1 MTSSTEHFHVPAGFR
16 LGATTCGIKQSGSP
30 DLALIYAPEGASAAA
45 VFTTNRLCAAPVI
58 VGREHLAKSQ
68 GRIHAVIVN
77 AGNANCAT
85 GEPGIEASRKSCEAL
100 AAKLGIQAAQVI
112 PSSTGVIGVSL
123 PTEKLIAG
131 VDPVVAASGNS
142 PAHAGSFACAIMT
155 TDTRPKLA
163 SATLELQGKMVT
175 VLGVSK
181 GAGMIHPNMAT
192 MLAYV
197 MTDADAT
204 PEQLSRILSGIANR
218 TFNRIN
224 IDGDTSTNDT
234 LMLLASGHSGVKL
247 DGRAAQTEFAAAVE
261 KVCASLAEQMVH
273 DGEGVKHLVKLKI
286 RGARTEKEA
295 EQIASVIA
303 TSALVK
309 TAWAGADPNWGRLLA
324 AIGRSGVALEIG
336 KVDIDF
342 GDLAICRAGMGVP
355 FDESAAHAYLSQS
368 EFEITINLH
377 RGAREIMYLTCDLTA
392 DYVRINADY
401 RT

>member
-1 MTSSTEHFHVPAGFR
+1 MTSPTEQFRVPAGFR
-16 LGATTCGIKQSGSP
+16 LGATKCGIKQSGSP
-30 DLALIYAPEGASAAA
+30 DLALIHAPDGVSAAA
-45 VFTTNRLCAAPVI
+45 AFTRNRLCAAPVI
-58 VGREHLAKSQ
+58 VGREHLATSQ

-85 GEPGIEASRKSCEAL
+85 GDPGLEAARKSCEAV
-100 AAKLGIQAAQVI
+100 AQALGAQAAQVV
-112 PSSTGVIGVSL
+112 PSSTGVIGVPF
-123 PTEKLIAG
+123 PTENLIAG
-131 VDPVVAASGNS
+131 IGSVVEAAGDSA
-142 PAHAGSFACAIMT
+142 AHAERFARAIMT

-163 SATLELQGKMVT
+163 MATIELRGKTGT

-181 GAGMIHPNMAT
+181 GAGMIHPQMAT

-197 MTDADAT
+197 MTDVEGT
-204 PEQLSRILSGIANR
+204 LEQLTRILGVVANR
-218 TFNRIN
+218 TFNRIS

-234 LMLLASGHSGVKL
+234 LMLLASGKSGIKL
-247 DGRAAQTEFAAAVE
+247 DGRAAQNKFAGAVGQ
-261 KVCASLAEQMVH
+261 VCASLAEQMVR

-286 RGARTEKEA
+286 EGARSEKEA

-309 TAWAGADPNWGRLLA
+309 TAWAGADPNWGRILA
-324 AIGRSGVALEIG
+324 AIGRSGVEVDIS

-342 GDLAICRAGMGVP
+342 GELPICRSGMAVP
-355 FDESAAHAYLSQS
+355 FEERAAHTYLSQG
-368 EFEITINLH
+368 EFEITIQLN
-377 RGAREIMYLTCDLTA
+377 RGSREILYLTCDLTA

>member
-1 MTSSTEHFHVPAGFR
+1 MTSPKEHFKVPAGFR

-30 DLALIYAPEGASAAA
+30 DLALIHAPEGASAAA
-45 VFTTNRLCAAPVI
+45 VFTRNRLCAAPVI
-58 VGREHLAKSQ
+58 VGREHLAASQ

-85 GEPGIEASRKSCEAL
+85 GDPGLEAARKSCAAVAEAF
-100 AAKLGIQAAQVI
+100 GIKAAQVV
-112 PSSTGVIGVSL
+112 PSSTGVIGVPF

-131 VDPVVAASGNS
+131 VGKVVEAAGDS
-142 PAHAGSFACAIMT
+142 ACHAESFARAIMT

-163 SATLELQGKMVT
+163 MATIELRGKTAT

-181 GAGMIHPNMAT
+181 GAGMIHPQMAT

-197 MTDADAT
+197 MTDVEAT
-204 PEQLSRILSGIANR
+204 PEQLSRILGPIANR
-218 TFNRIN
+218 TFNRIS

-234 LMLLASGHSGVKL
+234 LMVLASGKSGIKL
-247 DGRAAQTEFAAAVE
+247 EGQSAQTKFAKAVE
-261 KVCASLAEQMVH
+261 QVCASLAEQMVR
-273 DGEGVKHLVKLKI
+273 DGEGVKHLVKLKVQ
-286 RGARTEKEA
+286 GARTEKEA
-295 EQIASVIA
+295 EQIASVVA

-309 TAWAGADPNWGRLLA
+309 TAWAGADPNWGRILA
-324 AIGRSGVALEIG
+324 AIGRSGVAVDIS

-342 GDLAICRAGMGVP
+342 GELPICRGGMSVP
-355 FDESAAHAYLSQS
+355 FEETAAHAYLSQP
-368 EFEITINLH
+368 EFEITIQLN
-377 RGAREIMYLTCDLTA
+377 RGLREILYLTCDLTA